1 MNSQEKLLE
10 KSKKYE
16 NDLAEQIGELSE
28 KAQVLGKNA
37 LMIAGGVFVA
47 YQLVRLIT
55 GSRGGKSKVYQEVY
69 EDEEVHKD
77 APRIIIKKS
86 NSSPSLFESL
96 KAEVSGIVL
105 AIAREKILEFLNQL
119 QEQYKNDRKETT
131 E

>member
-10 KSKKYE
+10 KSKRYE
-16 NDLAEQIGELSE
+16 SELTEQIGELSE
-28 KAQVLGKNA
+28 KAQVIGKNA

-55 GSRGGKSKVYQEVY
+55 GSKGGKSKVYKEVY
-69 EDEEVHKD
+69 EDEEEYED

-86 NSSPSLFESL
+86 HHSPGIIDSL
-96 KAEVSGIVL
+96 KAEVSGIIL
-105 AIAREKILEFLNQL
+105 AIAREKILEFLTQL
-119 QEQYKNDRKETT
+119 QEQYRNDRKETT